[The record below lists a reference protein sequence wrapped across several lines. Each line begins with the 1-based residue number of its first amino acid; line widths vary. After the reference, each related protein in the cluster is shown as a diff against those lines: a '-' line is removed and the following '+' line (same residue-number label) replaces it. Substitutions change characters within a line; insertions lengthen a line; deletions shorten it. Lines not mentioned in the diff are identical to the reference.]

1 VPLLYPGET
10 VRLLRE
16 MPEAGLRQDQ
26 ECEVLRVLY
35 GEDDRPRSVEVKL
48 DTAKGTRTAT
58 LPCAAV
64 EPVLS
69 TRTEHRTAVLWGL
82 ERPPQEFVTAC
93 LHALTDQGLV
103 TAEGLNLVRLSY
115 DGQERWW
122 KRGERIAD
130 PEAATVTSAAHM
142 WDGCVLAFAGR
153 ESFHLEFRL
162 QGRGKPVV
170 LLHER
175 ESAYAEQ
182 SRHTAA
188 AMAIARALF
197 ALSQAAAAQY
207 CAFPVADAWLMD
219 EDWNSLLRS
228 PYYPDFFLLP
238 DHTERPAFPA
248 DFRVTRL
255 AGNRTVAAALPVKF
269 APHDDPPYPGERE
282 LKVNSLR
289 KCHAL
294 GEKYYDQMYETRF
307 GTSGLYSS
315 AKDAFLDAIAAAQA
329 LGLPEQAKQLE
340 ERLAN
345 IKNVVRS
352 QFS

>member
-1 VPLLYPGET
+1 VLYPGET
-10 VRLLRE
+10 VRLVRE

-35 GEDDRPRSVEVKL
+35 AEDERPSGVEVKF
-48 DTAKGTRTAT
+48 DAAGGTRTTA
-58 LPCAAV
+58 LPFDAV

-69 TRTEHRTAVLWGL
+69 THTEQRTAVLWGL
-82 ERPPQEFVTAC
+82 AKPPQEFVEAS
-93 LHALTDQGLV
+93 LHALSDQGWV
-103 TAEGLNLVRLSY
+103 MAEGLNVVRLNY
-115 DGQERWW
+115 DRQERWW

-130 PEAATVTSAAHM
+130 AAGATVASLAHT
-142 WDGCVLAFAGR
+142 WDGWLVAFAGR

-162 QGRGKPVV
+162 QGRGEAVM

-182 SRHTAA
+182 ARHTAA
-188 AMAIARALF
+188 AMALARTLF

-207 CAFPVADAWLMD
+207 CAFPVADPWLMD
-219 EDWNSLLRS
+219 EDWRSLLRP

-238 DHTERPAFPA
+238 ETAVRSAFPE
-248 DFRVTRL
+248 DFRVARL

-269 APHDDPPYPGERE
+269 APHDDLPRPSERE
-282 LKVNSLR
+282 LKLNSLR

-294 GEKYYDQMYETRF
+294 GEKYYEQMYETRF

-315 AKDAFLDAIAAAQA
+315 AKDAFVDAISAAQA
-329 LGLPEQAKQLE
+329 LGLQEQARQLE

-345 IKNVVRS
+345 MKNVVRS
-352 QFS
+352 QF